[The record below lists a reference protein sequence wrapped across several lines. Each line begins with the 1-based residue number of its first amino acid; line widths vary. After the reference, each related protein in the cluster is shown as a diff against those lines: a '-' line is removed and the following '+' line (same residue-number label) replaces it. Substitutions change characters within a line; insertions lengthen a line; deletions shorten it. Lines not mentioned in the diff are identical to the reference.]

1 MVILLDGTS
10 AMGRT
15 TIAEQIT
22 SVLPAWK
29 HLSLEVIQNGI
40 RGDSP
45 EYHAQHAEIVH
56 RCAEELEKDG
66 MHLILSMPESPEH
79 FTLMK
84 NSLGRSCVAIHI
96 GEGDEEGYDFTFD
109 SSVSSVKDI
118 VAFLEKLIDRLAHE
132 RHD

>member
-22 SVLPAWK
+22 DMMPAWK
-29 HLSLEVIQNGI
+29 HLSLEVIQSGSP
-40 RGDSP
+40 GDSP
-45 EYHAQHAEIVH
+45 DYHAQHAEIVH

-79 FTLMK
+79 FALLRE
-84 NSLGRSCVAIHI
+84 SLGRSCVAIHI

-118 VAFLEKLIDRLAHE
+118 VTFLEKLIDRLAAE
-132 RHD
+132 SND